1 MSPTPA
7 RSGGEAVFAS
17 KLLSR
22 QLRRH
27 LALDGEGSLQS
38 LADALQRA
46 SAAEPALAGLAQ
58 GLPTMLAGVAESYT
72 QYERDLELRARSME
86 LSSAELLEANE
97 RLHQEAL
104 SQRAVLDALRLTARE
119 LTSDALGAEQ
129 AVQPAGDD
137 LLSLAQV
144 MRGLAAQRRASE
156 WAAQRARSQLER
168 AIAALDAGFAMYD
181 EHERLLVWNQRF
193 AEMYG
198 EAGRLLH
205 AGMPLRAVL
214 EAVYDSGV
222 EGIDRSVAREAWID
236 ERLQMKRRGG
246 TRETHI
252 NGRWIRIVESLTED
266 RLMVTL
272 RTDITDMRELA
283 DSLTLARD
291 AAQAA
296 NQAKSQF
303 LANMSHEIRTPM
315 NGVIGMT
322 ALALDTDLTPEQR
335 EYLGMV
341 KTSADSLLV
350 IINDIL
356 DFSKMEAGML
366 RVDSVGFSL
375 DALLGDTLKALGVR
389 AFGKG
394 LELLYRRLP
403 GVPDRLV
410 GDPGRLRQI
419 INNLV
424 GNSIKFTENGE
435 VSVQVEPVDISAER
449 ARLRFVVSDTGIG
462 IAADKQA
469 DIFAAFSQAD
479 NSITRRFGG
488 TGLGLAICSRLVG
501 LMQGRIGVESEPG
514 QGSRFIFEV
523 ELGCDEVPA
532 VQRNTQI
539 KGRSVLVVDDN
550 ATHCAWLSGLLTEW
564 GLKVRTVV
572 GGQVGYELLRSG
584 NDAFD
589 AVLLDAQMPGVDGF
603 ELLGKLRDRSGLAAS
618 TVMMLSADNLLSD
631 VARCKTLG
639 VAGYMSKPVSGSELL
654 DGLLSALGTQVEP
667 ALAEP
672 PRTGAAKL
680 PTAQRSLDLLL
691 VEDNQINQTLAT
703 FLLERLGHK
712 VSVAVNGRIAV
723 DMTAEHPFDLVL
735 MDMQMP
741 EMDGLEATRCI
752 RERELK
758 AAAGH
763 VPIMAMTAN
772 AMQGDRERC
781 IDAGMD
787 GYVSKPIDPASLSLE
802 IERLMAAH
810 AAAEAARKQAAGGTL
825 AAEVRPEDVQ
835 HFDLATMVQR
845 LGSTRDNALELARLF
860 VGDAAALLARM
871 REATTQHDLARVETL
886 SRRLFHASD
895 SLSAGHVR
903 QLAQG
908 LMLAAKSRDEAAI
921 AQLTAQIDQG
931 LVRFAQALIAQSQ
944 PGGKAARTSP
954 AAPSAQAVSA

>member
-315 NGVIGMT
+315 NGIVGLT
-322 ALALDTDLTPEQR
+322 ALALEGPLSADQR
-335 EYLGMV
+335 EHLSAV
-341 KTSADSLLV
+341 QQSADGLLA

-356 DFSKMEAGML
+356 DLSKIEAGQMQL
-366 RVDSVGFSL
+366 EATPFDLPEVLSGVLKVVSFNARAKGVELSL
-375 DALLGDTLKALGVR
+375 DIAAD
-389 AFGKG
+389 
-394 LELLYRRLP
+394 
-403 GVPDRLV
+403 VPRHV
-410 GDPGRLRQI
+410 IGDPTRVRQVVL
-419 INNLV
+419 NLV
-424 GNSIKFTENGE
+424 GNAIKFTAHGA
-435 VSVQVEPVDISAER
+435 VTVR
-449 ARLRFVVSDTGIG
+449 ARL
-462 IAADKQA
+462 AQ
-469 DIFAAFSQAD
+469 
-479 NSITRRFGG
+479 
-488 TGLGLAICSRLVG
+488 
-501 LMQGRIGVESEPG
+501 QGPPG
-514 QGSRFIFEV
+514 M
-523 ELGCDEVPA
+523 
-532 VQRNTQI
+532 T
-539 KGRSVLVVDDN
+539 
-550 ATHCAWLSGLLTEW
+550 
-564 GLKVRTVV
+564 
-572 GGQVGYELLRSG
+572 LR
-584 NDAFD
+584 
-589 AVLLDAQMPGVDGF
+589 V
-603 ELLGKLRDRSGLAAS
+603 
-618 TVMMLSADNLLSD
+618 
-631 VARCKTLG
+631 
-639 VAGYMSKPVSGSELL
+639 
-654 DGLLSALGTQVEP
+654 
-667 ALAEP
+667 
-672 PRTGAAKL
+672 
-680 PTAQRSLDLLL
+680 
-691 VEDNQINQTLAT
+691 
-703 FLLERLGHK
+703 
-712 VSVAVNGRIAV
+712 
-723 DMTAEHPFDLVL
+723 
-735 MDMQMP
+735 
-741 EMDGLEATRCI
+741 
-752 RERELK
+752 
-758 AAAGH
+758 
-763 VPIMAMTAN
+763 
-772 AMQGDRERC
+772 
-781 IDAGMD
+781 
-787 GYVSKPIDPASLSLE
+787 
-802 IERLMAAH
+802 
-810 AAAEAARKQAAGGTL
+810 
-825 AAEVRPEDVQ
+825 
-835 HFDLATMVQR
+835 
-845 LGSTRDNALELARLF
+845 
-860 VGDAAALLARM
+860 
-871 REATTQHDLARVETL
+871 
-886 SRRLFHASD
+886 
-895 SLSAGHVR
+895 
-903 QLAQG
+903 
-908 LMLAAKSRDEAAI
+908 
-921 AQLTAQIDQG
+921 
-931 LVRFAQALIAQSQ
+931 
-944 PGGKAARTSP
+944 
-954 AAPSAQAVSA
+954 